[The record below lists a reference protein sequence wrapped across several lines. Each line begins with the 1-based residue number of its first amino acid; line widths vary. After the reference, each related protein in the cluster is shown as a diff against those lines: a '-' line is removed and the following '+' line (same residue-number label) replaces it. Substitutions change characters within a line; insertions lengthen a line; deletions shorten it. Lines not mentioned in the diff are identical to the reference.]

1 MDRRF
6 TTPNIVE
13 NMTLN
18 GQFSSVSGIVLGTM
32 FAGGWLMSNHEITAG
47 DLMAFL
53 VATQTIER

>member
-1 MDRRF
+1 
-6 TTPNIVE
+6 
-13 NMTLN
+13 
-18 GQFSSVSGIVLGTM
+18 M